1 MTRPS
6 VGKLT
11 NFLLI
16 LSLLFCISCSKEK
29 ETLSARV
36 YHSSL
41 SYFNGYYNAN
51 YLYEETIKKLE
62 SQYSYPEQGFIEVVY
77 YGLKDE
83 IKSFESDFEN
93 INKKNDRVIF
103 KHPNGNYIDDCRLL
117 NGKSWFYRQDYFKAL
132 QNFDFVIDSFPDSRL
147 VPDAWFM
154 IAQTQYQMG
163 NPEIAAEIID
173 ERLLYADSVI
183 LEDKMLDELG

>member
-51 YLYEETIKKLE
+51 YLYEETLKKLE

-77 YGLKDE
+77 YGSKDE
-83 IKSFESDFEN
+83 VKSYEKDFEE
-93 INKKNDRVIF
+93 IEEKARV
-103 KHPNGNYIDDCRLL
+103 
-117 NGKSWFYRQDYFKAL
+117 
-132 QNFDFVIDSFPDSRL
+132 V
-147 VPDAWFM
+147 
-154 IAQTQYQMG
+154 
-163 NPEIAAEIID
+163 
-173 ERLLYADSVI
+173 LY
-183 LEDKMLDELG
+183 L